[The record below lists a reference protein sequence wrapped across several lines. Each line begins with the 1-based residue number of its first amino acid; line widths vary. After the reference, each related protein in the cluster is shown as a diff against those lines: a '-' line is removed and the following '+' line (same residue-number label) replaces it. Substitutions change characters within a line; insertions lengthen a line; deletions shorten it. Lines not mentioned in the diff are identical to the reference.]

1 MQKYVM
7 KICVCRKTLE
17 ICWITLNASDKV
29 QLIYGKFWSQFF
41 QSFMEMQRNF
51 VALFL
56 NSCKIMYC
64 QKKMLE
70 LLLSQIFFSRNW
82 KPFFFLFNLVRT
94 EAARKSIDY
103 VNRNFRKRPQIYRW
117 LYIHQLC
124 KKMSECSKQC
134 AAILLFCKFDS
145 DNVQTL
151 TL

>member
-17 ICWITLNASDKV
+17 ICCIPLNASDKV

-41 QSFMEMQRNF
+41 QSSMEMQRNF
-51 VALFL
+51 VALFM

-70 LLLSQIFFSRNW
+70 LLLSQTSRNW

-94 EAARKSIDY
+94 GAARKSIDY
-103 VNRNFRKRPQIYRW
+103 ANRNFRKRPQIYRW

-124 KKMSECSKQC
+124 KKWVNARNS
-134 AAILLFCKFDS
+134 
-145 DNVQTL
+145 VQQFYYFANLIQTMYRL
-151 TL
+151 